1 MSIFRTKVLMATD
14 ASDEAALAARTAT
27 DIADNT
33 ASILLDR
40 RLLHAGNLF
49 WGGHAKKAA
58 S

>member
-1 MSIFRTKVLMATD
+1 MVTD

-33 ASILLDR
+33 ASILSDR

-49 WGGHAKKAA
+49 WGGHAKKGA